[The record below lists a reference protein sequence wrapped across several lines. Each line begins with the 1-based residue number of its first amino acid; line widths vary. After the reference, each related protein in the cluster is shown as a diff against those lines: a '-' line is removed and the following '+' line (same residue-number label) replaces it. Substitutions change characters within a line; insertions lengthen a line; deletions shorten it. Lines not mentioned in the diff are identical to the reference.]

1 MEQPSPECRN
11 NVPHEGLV
19 LKTEKMRSEAWKLK
33 CFAFLQG
40 ELKDE
45 TANIEDNA

>member
-1 MEQPSPECRN
+1 MEQSSPDCVN
-11 NVPHEGLV
+11 NVPHEGIV
-19 LKTEKMRSEAWKLK
+19 IKTEKMRSEAWKLK

-45 TANIEDNA
+45 TVNIEDNA